1 MYAAYFAYGKVQAY
15 RAAQHYVDKFEGKLR
30 DENVCRSVYDQKL
43 AAFVIEAPSRLIDC
57 LSSALWFC
65 CLYFLPSL
73 TKTRRPYRVLRCVW
87 PCVAVQEIEEEE
99 GLVKK
104 DEGYAAGANQEPLDE
119 SGPQEESYA
128 DEPL

>member
-1 MYAAYFAYGKVQAY
+1 M
-15 RAAQHYVDKFEGKLR
+15 
-30 DENVCRSVYDQKL
+30 
-43 AAFVIEAPSRLIDC
+43 
-57 LSSALWFC
+57 
-65 CLYFLPSL
+65 
-73 TKTRRPYRVLRCVW
+73 W

-104 DEGYAAGANQEPLDE
+104 NEDYAAGGNQEPLDE